1 MTRTRSRSDRSLG
14 PWAFGLLVLSAC
26 GQRPP
31 DFPTTGELSDEPRHA
46 PGVAVDPAPELPP
59 PRAEADTESGL
70 VSLDAPADPER
81 ARDVVRE
88 FFSAIARSSYDD
100 LEPLLDEQAWVNGG
114 SSGGRQRARSFW
126 QMRLSR
132 LDYGSLAGQVIFR
145 EADLETYSAKDVNE
159 LRPPRALP
167 MSVQGDDV
175 LIKVPV
181 AVPRTGRTRLFGDEI
196 AFLLRPSG
204 TGFVIVEMLEEFQIP

>member
-1 MTRTRSRSDRSLG
+1 
-14 PWAFGLLVLSAC
+14 
-26 GQRPP
+26 
-31 DFPTTGELSDEPRHA
+31 
-46 PGVAVDPAPELPP
+46 
-59 PRAEADTESGL
+59 
-70 VSLDAPADPER
+70 
-81 ARDVVRE
+81 
-88 FFSAIARSSYDD
+88 
-100 LEPLLDEQAWVNGG
+100 
-114 SSGGRQRARSFW
+114 
-126 QMRLSR
+126 MRLSR